1 MRHKIG
7 FNRLGRRPAHR
18 KALKRNMVTSLL
30 LEERIKTTQ
39 TKALEV
45 RRLAE
50 KMVTRARED
59 SVHNRRMIGRDI
71 KNKKALAKLFTE
83 IGPRYKSRAGGYTR
97 VLKLGP
103 RSGDAAEMVL
113 LEFVDREGSESELPT
128 KKKKAAAQKSE
139 KKSEGRKSAAK
150 KEENVVKQS
159 PAEPSEPAGAASAT
173 AADSGEVQPA
183 RKAEQEPAAE

>member
-113 LEFVDREGSESELPT
+113 LEFVDREGTESELPT
-128 KKKKAAAQKSE
+128 RKKKAAAQKSE
-139 KKSEGRKSAAK
+139 KKSESKKSAAK
-150 KEENVVKQS
+150 KEENVVEESQAES
-159 PAEPSEPAGAASAT
+159 SGPAAASSTT
-173 AADSGEVQPA
+173 AVDSGEVQA
-183 RKAEQEPAAE
+183 AHRAEEEPAAE

>member
-103 RSGDAAEMVL
+103 RFGDAAEMVL
-113 LEFVDREGSESELPT
+113 LEFVDRDGSESEPPT
-128 KKKKAAAQKSE
+128 RKQKAAAQKSE
-139 KKSEGRKSAAK
+139 KKSESKKSAAK
-150 KEENVVKQS
+150 KEDNIVEKS
-159 PAEPSEPAGAASAT
+159 PAEPSESAA
-173 AADSGEVQPA
+173 AARTTDAVSHEAQPA
-183 RKAEQEPAAE
+183 HKAEQEPAGE